1 MKNFKHINATSI
13 SEAASVLKY
22 AGGKAKII
30 AGGTDLLGQMK
41 DGILPEPP
49 ETIVNIKELT
59 GLDYIKAEGR
69 NIKIGALTR
78 LEDIAN
84 SAVIKKHVPVLAEA
98 AGKTAS
104 PHIREQGTVAGNI
117 CQSNRCWYYWVP
129 NSLFYC
135 MRKGGRTCYAAIG
148 DGRYH
153 SIFGGTRVENT
164 PCTADCLAGIDI
176 PSYLAKIRSG
186 DVAGAAAILL
196 EYNALPAVTG
206 RVCPHPCEG
215 GCNRCHLDEP
225 VNIRGIERA
234 VGDYII
240 EHAEECIKAPRY
252 KTKKTVAVVGSGPA
266 GLAAAYYL
274 MRQGYGVTVFE
285 AQQEAGGMLAYG
297 IPPYR
302 LPKEIIRKQV
312 KGLENAGIVFKTGT
326 EIGKKTKL
334 DTLMQKFDA
343 VFLACGTWKERDS
356 GIRGD
361 ELMQSGT
368 AFLRNINLG
377 QDKVPGKKVAVIGGG
392 NVAIDVARTLLR
404 LGAEPVIIY
413 RRTRAEMPAVSEE
426 VERAEA
432 EGIPF
437 QFLTVPVNVAKKGS
451 KISLTCTRMKLGTP
465 DASGRPR
472 PVPVNGSEFNIQFD
486 AVIKAL
492 GEEPDISIV
501 PTALIDKKGRLR
513 LDQYGN
519 FPERNLF
526 AGGDFVTGSSTV
538 SGAMKKG
545 RQAADVIGRFLGG
558 KGLTTE
564 GNDAAAVNAPA
575 TFDTD
580 YLTRTERAEMPELTV
595 ARRTKSIRVED
606 VKGLKGQEMAAEAN
620 RCLNCGCVAAN
631 SSDIAPALVALDARI
646 MTSKR
651 VIKAD
656 EFFTVAGNSSTVL
669 DTDEIVTEIE
679 IPKTGSTT
687 RGCFLKFAIRKS
699 IDFPIVNCAVTI
711 SSEGDKVKSA
721 RICLNSVYTTP
732 YRATGAEEYLVG
744 KAINDATAEK
754 AGAAAVVPACP
765 LADSKYKVQIAKTL
779 VKRAIL
785 ACKS

>member
-1 MKNFKHINATSI
+1 MKKFKHLNATSTN
-13 SEAASVLKY
+13 EAVAALKD

-41 DGILPEPP
+41 DGILPESP
-49 ETIVNIKELT
+49 EVVVNIKEIN
-59 GLDYIKAEGR
+59 GLDYIKSEGR

-84 SAVIKKHVPVLAEA
+84 SAVVKKHLPVLAEA

-129 NSLFYC
+129 NNLFYC

-153 SIFGGTRVENT
+153 SIFGGARVEST
-164 PCTADCLAGIDI
+164 PCTTDCLAGIDI
-176 PSYLAKIRSG
+176 PSYLSKIRSS
-186 DVAGAAAILL
+186 DMAGAAALLL

-234 VGDYII
+234 VGDYIL
-240 EHAEECIKAPRY
+240 EHASELIKAPRN
-252 KTKKTVAVVGSGPA
+252 KMKKTVAVVGSGPA
-266 GLAAAYYL
+266 GLAAAFYL
-274 MRQGYGVTVFE
+274 MRQGYRVTVYE
-285 AQQEAGGMLAYG
+285 TQQEAGGMLVYG

-312 KGLENAGIVFKTGT
+312 AALENTGIVFRTGT
-326 EIGKKTKL
+326 EIGKKIKL
-334 DTLMQKFDA
+334 DTLTKKYDA

-368 AFLRNINLG
+368 GFLRSINLG
-377 QDKVPGKKVAVIGGG
+377 IVKAPGKKVAVIGGG

-426 VERAEA
+426 VARAEA
-432 EGIPF
+432 EGIAI
-437 QFLTVPVNVAKKGS
+437 QFLTLPVNVLKKGS
-451 KISLTCTRMKLGTP
+451 KTILTCTRMKLGAP

-472 PVPVNGSEFNIQFD
+472 PVPVSGSEFTIEYD
-486 AVIKAL
+486 AVMKAL
-492 GEEPDISIV
+492 GEEADTSII
-501 PTALIDKKGRLR
+501 PTALLDKKGRLKIEPS
-513 LDQYGN
+513 GH
-519 FPERNLF
+519 FPGQNLF
-526 AGGDFVTGSSTV
+526 AGGDFTSGPSTV
-538 SGAMKKG
+538 AGALKSG
-545 RQAADVIGRFLGG
+545 RLAAEAIIRYLGG
-558 KGLTTE
+558 KGSE
-564 GNDAAAVNAPA
+564 YEDGISPDSPA
-575 TFDTD
+575 TFAQD
-580 YLTRTERAEMPELTV
+580 YLERTKRAEIPEMAV
-595 ARRTKSIRVED
+595 AKRIKSINLED
-606 VKGLKGQEMAAEAN
+606 VAGLKNKEITAEAN
-620 RCLNCGCVAAN
+620 RCLNCGCVAGN
-631 SSDIAPALVALDARI
+631 SSDIAPALIALDARI
-646 MTSKR
+646 ETSKR

-656 EFFTVAGNSSTVL
+656 DFFTVAGDNSTVL
-669 DTDEIVTEIE
+669 DTDEIVTGIE
-679 IPKTGSTT
+679 IPKTGSNT
-687 RGCFLKFAIRKS
+687 RGCFIKYAIRKS

-711 SSEGDKVKSA
+711 NSEGGKVKSA
-721 RICLNSVYTTP
+721 RVCLNSVYTTP
-732 YRATGAEEYLVG
+732 YRATRAEEYLVG
-744 KAINDATAEK
+744 KAINEATAGK
-754 AGAAAVVPACP
+754 AGEAAVASACP